1 MAKKKK
7 DIFELLNNPPAF
19 KVDRNYEQQNRR
31 IEASVARKTNE
42 EEVRRQS
49 LLTDVTNRFILD
61 TENGIIH
68 DRSCSAG
75 KALRGEAFTMTKE
88 YVRGKILCEECRA
101 KALVR
106 QMTAE
111 ADHEKQKEIFKIL
124 HDAEKRFEDI
134 ERLWRKDAIL
144 RYITCNTLEI
154 QVGMERWR
162 IERLG
167 KEDFRLLHNSYLIV
181 NYQRYSFTKKFHEQ
195 LIQGESTFHN
205 VVNRILSYDSEYH
218 VQKLS
223 RADEC
228 EFNRGLKLAPRQDMC
243 RSQCLQV
250 LLLQEASEK

>member
-1 MAKKKK
+1 M
-7 DIFELLNNPPAF
+7 
-19 KVDRNYEQQNRR
+19 
-31 IEASVARKTNE
+31 
-42 EEVRRQS
+42 
-49 LLTDVTNRFILD
+49 
-61 TENGIIH
+61 
-68 DRSCSAG
+68 
-75 KALRGEAFTMTKE
+75 
-88 YVRGKILCEECRA
+88 
-101 KALVR
+101 
-106 QMTAE
+106 
-111 ADHEKQKEIFKIL
+111 